1 MLRAK
6 DDNATSPAPCSLA
19 PSGENSPSPW
29 SRPVPRPPQLKF
41 EVISRCKVKVRH
53 PALKGQN
60 NIAPGTRP
68 GRQYIPLVFSSG
80 SRDMGEWCLVPTP
93 VSAIEMPLL
102 IICEGFPDLTISS
115 ARKLGNF
122 FHVATDATANSIG
135 IPDLCAP
142 RPKTGLLRRISW
154 SNRSCSL
161 PFSAGLR
168 PRRLFDRRSP
178 PLQKVRLC
186 LALPA

>member
-1 MLRAK
+1 MELLPQKKSHFARGLEPRPMAGRNTLK
-6 DDNATSPAPCSLA
+6 QHGNAESQDDNATSPAPCSLA

-80 SRDMGEWCLVPTP
+80 SRDMGSGVC
-93 VSAIEMPLL
+93 A
-102 IICEGFPDLTISS
+102 SS
-115 ARKLGNF
+115 SVGDRDA
-122 FHVATDATANSIG
+122 ATY
-135 IPDLCAP
+135 
-142 RPKTGLLRRISW
+142 RW
-154 SNRSCSL
+154 
-161 PFSAGLR
+161 
-168 PRRLFDRRSP
+168 
-178 PLQKVRLC
+178 
-186 LALPA
+186 